1 VKYDDSLLASNCYA
15 GSPAVAGGSHEGSS
29 SSSVSPSPVVLPAHD
44 DLGLDFMVESN
55 WFEPLDLGWF
65 IE

>member
-1 VKYDDSLLASNCYA
+1 V
-15 GSPAVAGGSHEGSS
+15 
-29 SSSVSPSPVVLPAHD
+29 SPVVLPAHD